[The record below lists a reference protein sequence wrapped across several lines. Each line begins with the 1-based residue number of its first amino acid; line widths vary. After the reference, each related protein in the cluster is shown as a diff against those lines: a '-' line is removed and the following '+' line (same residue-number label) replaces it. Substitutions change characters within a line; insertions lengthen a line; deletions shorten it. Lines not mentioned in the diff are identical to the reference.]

1 MGVELDQYEKELV
14 GIAEEIVRHLIKS
27 GINRADAEDVTQ
39 DVFLKMLE
47 GRFVVPKEKL
57 RAWMYRVAIRHYI
70 DKYRRNRRYQ
80 EILQQEFFDG
90 GLISM
95 DRVDTSELYDLLTV
109 LPNKYYLILELYYFQ
124 DFSVKEISRI
134 LHISP
139 SKVKIDLMR
148 GRNQLKK
155 WIKERELTYEDF
167 IKI

>member
-1 MGVELDQYEKELV
+1 MELDQYEKELV